1 MLVITRKT
9 GETILIGDHI
19 QVTITDIQK
28 GKVKI
33 AIEAPREVSI
43 FRKELVD
50 EVRAAN
56 IEAGVRGGPVD
67 LDRMTAELIQKGKS
81 VE

>member
-19 QVTITDIQK
+19 QVTVADIQK

-43 FRKELVD
+43 FRKEIVD
-50 EVRAAN
+50 EVKAAN
-56 IEAGVRGGPVD
+56 IEAGVRGGPAD
-67 LDRMTAELIQKGKS
+67 LEQITENMIQKGKS
-81 VE
+81 ME